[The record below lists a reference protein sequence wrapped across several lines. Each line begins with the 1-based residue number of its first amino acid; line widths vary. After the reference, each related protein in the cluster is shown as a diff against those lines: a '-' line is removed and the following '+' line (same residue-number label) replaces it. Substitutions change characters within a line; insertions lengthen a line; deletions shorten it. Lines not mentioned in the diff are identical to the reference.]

1 MITDKEGKI
10 FDDRRKK
17 ERRVENIKV
26 EEERRKTERR
36 VDTKQ
41 IVKK

>member
-1 MITDKEGKI
+1 MITDKEGRI

-26 EEERRKTERR
+26 DQERRKTERR
-36 VDTKQ
+36 ADTKQ
-41 IVKK
+41 IIKK